1 MSQCL
6 RRLVLEV
13 KAATDYDLF
22 SNTSKIDEEMDVL
35 RLQTDSKAKEQLGF
49 QNAAAAFANAVTLE
63 KGLSEIAHGRDGALD
78 EDLKTSNE
86 LKRLIET
93 RWRSLRKYQNDYHAR
108 HTAPGNAHNYG
119 QRAELLLQVL
129 TVLLDEAL
137 ARAAALA
144 TGIYR
149 IYGVKIP
156 DVPTRVT
163 LQTVDPFAVWALR
176 TIRSLSHAAEQ
187 EMTSEIVIPL
197 VQPWLPTQVP
207 LIKADGFNEQKRQM
221 ATRSRCRLIFLTMA
235 SSIVELA
242 SEALGCRS
250 VTILNW
256 SRTAAS
262 IAIRR
267 PTFSRG

>member
-86 LKRLIET
+86 LKRLIAT
-93 RWRSLRKYQNDYHAR
+93 RWGSLRKYQDAYHAR
-108 HTAPGNAHNYG
+108 HKDPGNAHNYG
-119 QRAELLLQVL
+119 ERAELLLQVL

-156 DVPTRVT
+156 DVPTSVT
-163 LQTVDPFAVWALR
+163 LQTVARL
-176 TIRSLSHAAEQ
+176 SLEKTAH
-187 EMTSEIVIPL
+187 TLIEICSPS
-197 VQPWLPTQVP
+197 
-207 LIKADGFNEQKRQM
+207 
-221 ATRSRCRLIFLTMA
+221 TR
-235 SSIVELA
+235 
-242 SEALGCRS
+242 
-250 VTILNW
+250 
-256 SRTAAS
+256 
-262 IAIRR
+262 
-267 PTFSRG
+267 